1 MRLSRSVLAVSL
13 TLVLAATACSGD
25 DAAESPT
32 PDPTATSSAE
42 PDQPAT
48 TPPADEPAAPEVGA
62 MGSFTVDGQTFA
74 VTDLNRCDP
83 FFDEPGH
90 LDLQAVAPG
99 RVLGLRQDVLVE
111 LGDRHLLL
119 EHELG
124 RLFGLLN
131 AVEQP
136 DRVGEAGGDE
146 SCDYVADPS
155 GHRRQ
160 DPARRARSRRL
171 HPPSNG
177 REVRSVRSD
186 HSGLSKSPPRW

>member
-83 FFDEPGH
+83 FFDEPGN
-90 LDLQAVAPG
+90 LDLQAVAVGSILNLP
-99 RVLGLRQDVLVE
+99 VLGGGTSIDISVQGSALVE
-111 LGDRHLLL
+111 LAGSNVFGEIIDEPEFTITDDRITGAATLGDTM
-119 EHELG
+119 G
-124 RLFGLLN
+124 SD
-131 AVEQP
+131 ATVEVTFDVAIP
-136 DRVGEAGGDE
+136 DEI
-146 SCDYVADPS
+146 
-155 GHRRQ
+155 
-160 DPARRARSRRL
+160 
-171 HPPSNG
+171 
-177 REVRSVRSD
+177 REC
-186 HSGLSKSPPRW
+186 